1 MKLTVAAFLL
11 AAPAVAARRSHGKI
25 HRGTKAVR
33 PNQRMMRN
41 AKHVG
46 GPKIRQLDQNNQ
58 NNQNQEERDN
68 TWMWEYSI
76 QFTSCH
82 SATTLRQEGGG
93 DDMGPLIAN
102 NSIEFSLCP
111 TSGGNNCAKYIAPM
125 MDFLNAYTEAQMA
138 EEEYECEI
146 ARETCEY
153 QWEMQQNQNQN
164 GNNNNNNNG
173 QDNEEYYYNEC
184 VTAAGKDYCVEYEGQ
199 EDFEIQQYLECA
211 EFDGNNDGYTSYFI
225 GPYCANGGK
234 EVRLGMFMDGGCAVP
249 ATDGLAAYSKYSYGR
264 SLPYSTESLVSPYKS
279 ISCQQVD
286 EDANNYNNNNGDN
299 NNNNNNYNYNQD
311 VQINEFCEEMIEL
324 SAACE
329 KGLKKESSYY
339 WSANNMGC
347 DYIQNTLPLLDAATF
362 NASGG
367 SKTAKAFAW
376 IFGLTTVG
384 LGGYVFF
391 LHKNKDRKVD
401 LSAQG
406 DSTQA

>member
-11 AAPAVAARRSHGKI
+11 AAPAVAARRPNGKI

-41 AKHVG
+41 AKHIS

-58 NNQNQEERDN
+58 NQQQQEERDN

-93 DDMGPLIAN
+93 QDEGPLIAN

-111 TSGGNNCAKYIAPM
+111 TKGGSNCATYLAPM
-125 MDFLNAYTEAQMA
+125 MDFLNAYTEAQME

-153 QWEMQQNQNQN
+153 QWQMQQNQN
-164 GNNNNNNNG
+164 GNQNNNG
-173 QDNEEYYYNEC
+173 QNNEQYYYNEC

-199 EDFEIQQYLECA
+199 EDFEVQRYLECA
-211 EFDGNNDGYTSYFI
+211 EFEGNGDYVNYFI
-225 GPYCANGGK
+225 GPYCANGGT
-234 EVRLGMFMDGGCAVP
+234 EVRLGMFQDGGCAVP
-249 ATDGLAAYSKYSYGR
+249 ATDGLATYSKYSYGR
-264 SLPYSTESLVSPYKS
+264 ELPYSKESLVSPYKT

-286 EDANNYNNNNGDN
+286 QDANNQNNNNG
-299 NNNNNNYNYNQD
+299 NNNNYNYNQD
-311 VQINEFCEEMIEL
+311 IQINEFCEEMIQL

-329 KGLKKESSYY
+329 KGLNKESSYY

-347 DYIQNTLPLLDAATF
+347 DYIQKTLPLLDAATF
-362 NASGG
+362 SASGG
-367 SKTAKAFAW
+367 SSGAAKAFAW
-376 IFGLTTVG
+376 IFALTTVG
-384 LGGYVFF
+384 LGGYVFY

-406 DSTQA
+406 DSTSA